1 MENTNIVQSESNQ
14 HLAQV
19 TDDINVLIIGLYT
32 YFNVPV
38 RILHP
43 LAGRINGVKAHTIFY
58 KNYDSNLFS
67 LPTEKEENLFL
78 ETIIKIKPK
87 IVAISLLSPYVLIAK
102 RLTELVKKH
111 SDAIVVWGGVGPTIT
126 PDEHIKLTD
135 IICIGE
141 GERSFEELIIA
152 VRDQKSYSNIKNLWI
167 NDQGKITKN
176 PQGPLI
182 QELDTLPFAEYG
194 NKNMYF
200 IEQNK
205 LSREDPEL
213 DHNILYL
220 QSTRGCPYSCSFC
233 VETMYHDIYK
243 GLGKFVRRRSVDSI
257 IEEVNLHLKRP
268 GNKKKRVYFI
278 DEVFG
283 SAPGFIEEYS
293 ERFPKEVG
301 VPFDVLY
308 HPKSLKVK
316 TIEKLAHAGVAEI
329 NFGIQTGSDN
339 IRNEVFTRPGTN
351 AEIIELTNEIRKF
364 DIKIRYDLIL
374 DNDFETKETLKEC
387 VNLIL
392 QLPKPV
398 IFNTFSLQH
407 FPDYPMTHLAIE
419 AGHITEEELED
430 WPTMMR
436 RTTENWKFIPRW
448 KKRKKTRTKQLQR
461 LNNVIWMM
469 CWNHVSDKTVK
480 YAVFEKSIFA
490 KIVFRYINLK
500 SVLLWS
506 IWGEGG
512 LLHRASF
519 RFRALTYPLAAIK
532 LILNGDFNQLA
543 DKIKDKAIKPFK
555 KYANSRN
562 LGS

>member
-43 LAGRINGVKAHTIFY
+43 LAGRIDGVKAHTIFY

-152 VRDQKSYSNIKNLWI
+152 VRDQKNYSNIKNLWI

-257 IEEVNLHLKRP
+257 IEEVNLHLK
-268 GNKKKRVYFI
+268 KTFK
-278 DEVFG
+278 
-283 SAPGFIEEYS
+283 GF
-293 ERFPKEVG
+293 KE
-301 VPFDVLY
+301 
-308 HPKSLKVK
+308 LK
-316 TIEKLAHAGVAEI
+316 
-329 NFGIQTGSDN
+329 F
-339 IRNEVFTRPGTN
+339 
-351 AEIIELTNEIRKF
+351 
-364 DIKIRYDLIL
+364 
-374 DNDFETKETLKEC
+374 
-387 VNLIL
+387 
-392 QLPKPV
+392 
-398 IFNTFSLQH
+398 
-407 FPDYPMTHLAIE
+407 
-419 AGHITEEELED
+419 
-430 WPTMMR
+430 
-436 RTTENWKFIPRW
+436 
-448 KKRKKTRTKQLQR
+448 
-461 LNNVIWMM
+461 
-469 CWNHVSDKTVK
+469 
-480 YAVFEKSIFA
+480 
-490 KIVFRYINLK
+490 
-500 SVLLWS
+500 
-506 IWGEGG
+506 
-512 LLHRASF
+512 
-519 RFRALTYPLAAIK
+519 
-532 LILNGDFNQLA
+532 
-543 DKIKDKAIKPFK
+543 
-555 KYANSRN
+555 
-562 LGS
+562 

>member
-1 MENTNIVQSESNQ
+1 MENKNIIQTNKKPNTLQFLSNM
-14 HLAQV
+14 
-19 TDDINVLIIGLYT
+19 DVLIVGLYT

-43 LAGRINGVKAHTIFY
+43 VADRIDGVKAHTIFY

-67 LPTEKEENLFL
+67 LPTEKEEKLFL
-78 ETIIKIKPK
+78 DTIIKINPK
-87 IVAISLLSPYVLIAK
+87 VVAISLLSPYVLIAK
-102 RLTELVKKH
+102 RITELVKKH
-111 SDAIVVWGGVGPTIT
+111 TDAVVIWGGVGPTIT
-126 PDEHIKLTD
+126 PDEHIKHTD

-141 GERSFEELIIA
+141 GERAFEELIIA
-152 VRDQKSYSNIKNLWI
+152 VRDKKDYSNIRNLWI
-167 NDQGKITKN
+167 NNGVKITKN

-182 QELDTLPFAEYG
+182 QELDKLPFAAYG
-194 NKNMYF
+194 DTNMYF
-200 IEQNK
+200 IELNK
-205 LSREDPEL
+205 LTKEDPEL

-257 IEEVNLHLKRP
+257 VAEVNSHLERP
-268 GNKKKRVYFI
+268 ENKKKRVYFI

-301 VPFDVLY
+301 LPFDVLY
-308 HPKSLKVK
+308 HPKSLKAK
-316 TIEKLAHAGVAEI
+316 TIEKLAHAGCKEI
-329 NFGIQTGSDN
+329 NFGIQTGSDK

-351 AEIIELTNEIRKF
+351 EEIIELTNEISKF
-364 DIKIRYDLIL
+364 DINIRYDLIL
-374 DNDFETKETLKEC
+374 DNDFETKETLIEC
-387 VNLIL
+387 LALIL
-392 QLPKPV
+392 RLPKPV

-407 FPDYPMTHLAIE
+407 FPDYPMTKLAIE
-419 AGHITEEELED
+419 AGHITEEELDD

-436 RTTENWKFIPRW
+436 RTTENWKFIPRL
-448 KKRKKTRTKQLQR
+448 KKREKTRTKQIQR

-469 CWNHVSDKTVK
+469 CWNHASDKTIK
-480 YAVFEKSIFA
+480 YAVFKKGIFS
-490 KIVFRYINLK
+490 KIVFHYINIK

-519 RFRALTYPLAAIK
+519 RFRPLTYPLAAIK
-532 LILNGDFNQLA
+532 LVLKGDFNQLA
-543 DKIKDKAIKPFK
+543 DKIRDKAIKPFK
-555 KYANSRN
+555 RYANSRN

>member
-1 MENTNIVQSESNQ
+1 MENKNIDQITKNNPSLQFSS
-14 HLAQV
+14 
-19 TDDINVLIIGLYT
+19 DMDVLIVGLYT

-43 LAGRINGVKAHTIFY
+43 LADRIDGVKAHTIFY

-67 LPTEKEENLFL
+67 LPTEKEEKLFL
-78 ETIIKIKPK
+78 DTIIRINPK
-87 IVAISLLSPYVLIAK
+87 VVAISLLSPYVLIAK
-102 RLTELVKKH
+102 RITELVKEH
-111 SDAIVVWGGVGPTIT
+111 TDAVVIWGGVGPTIT
-126 PDEHIKLTD
+126 PDEHIKHTD
-135 IICIGE
+135 VICIGE
-141 GERSFEELIIA
+141 GERAFEELIIA
-152 VRDQKSYSNIKNLWI
+152 VRDKKDYSNIRNLWV
-167 NDQGKITKN
+167 NNGVKITRN

-182 QELDTLPFAEYG
+182 QELDTLPFAAYG
-194 NKNMYF
+194 TDNMYF

-205 LSREDPEL
+205 LTHEDPEL

-257 IEEVNLHLKRP
+257 VAEVKSHLKRP
-268 GNKKKRVYFI
+268 ENKKKRVYFI

-301 VPFDVLY
+301 LPFDVLY

-316 TIEKLAHAGVAEI
+316 TIEKLAGAGCQEI
-329 NFGIQTGSDN
+329 NFGIQTGSDK
-339 IRNEVFTRPGTN
+339 IRNDVFTRPGTN
-351 AEIIELTNEIRKF
+351 EEIIELTNEISKF
-364 DIKIRYDLIL
+364 NIQIRYDLIL

-387 VNLIL
+387 VGLIL
-392 QLPKPV
+392 RLPKPV

-407 FPDYPMTHLAIE
+407 FPDYPMTKLAIE
-419 AGHITEEELED
+419 AGHITEEELDD

-448 KKRKKTRTKQLQR
+448 KKREKTRTKQIQR
-461 LNNVIWMM
+461 LNNIIWMM

-480 YAVFEKSIFA
+480 YAVYEKSIFS
-490 KIVFRYINLK
+490 KIVFHYLNIK
-500 SVLLWS
+500 SVLLWT

-512 LLHRASF
+512 LLHKASYRF
-519 RFRALTYPLAAIK
+519 RFLTYPLSAIK
-532 LILNGDFNQLA
+532 LLLKGDLNQLA
-543 DKIKDKAIKPFK
+543 EKVKLKAMRPLRR
-555 KYANSRN
+555 YVNSRN
-562 LGS
+562 VGS

>member
-1 MENTNIVQSESNQ
+1 MNNLSTAVSGGNPNVIKGIEDMNVVIV
-14 HLAQV
+14 
-19 TDDINVLIIGLYT
+19 GLYT

-43 LAGRINGVKAHTIFY
+43 LADRIEGVNAHTIFY

-67 LPTEKEENLFL
+67 LPTEKEEKLFL
-78 ETIIKIKPK
+78 DNIIKINPK
-87 IVAISLLSPYVLIAK
+87 VVAISLLSPYVLIAK

-111 SDAIVVWGGVGPTIT
+111 TDAIVIWGGVGPTIT
-126 PDEHIKLTD
+126 PNEHIKHTD
-135 IICIGE
+135 VICIGE
-141 GERSFEELIIA
+141 GERAFEELIIA
-152 VRDQKSYSNIKNLWI
+152 VRDKQDYSNIKNLWI
-167 NDQGKITKN
+167 NDGSKITKN
-176 PQGPLI
+176 PQGQLI
-182 QELDTLPFAEYG
+182 QELDTLPFAAYG
-194 NKNMYF
+194 DKNMYF
-200 IEQNK
+200 IEQDK
-205 LSREDPEL
+205 LSRKDPEL
-213 DHNILYL
+213 DHNVLYL

-257 IEEVNLHLKRP
+257 VEEVNSHLKRD
-268 GNKKKRVYFI
+268 GNRKKRVYFI

-301 VPFDVLY
+301 LPFDVLY

-316 TIEKLAHAGVAEI
+316 TIERLAHAGCQEI
-329 NFGIQTGSDN
+329 NFGIQTGSDK
-339 IRNEVFTRPGTN
+339 IRNDVFTRPGTN
-351 AEIIELTNEIRKF
+351 EEIIELTNEISKF
-364 DIKIRYDLIL
+364 DIAIRYDLIL
-374 DNDFETKETLKEC
+374 DNDFETKETLIEC
-387 VNLIL
+387 VALIL
-392 QLPKPV
+392 RLPKPV

-407 FPDYPMTHLAIE
+407 FPDYPMTKLAID

-430 WPTMMR
+430 WPTMMK

-448 KKRKKTRTKQLQR
+448 KKREKTRTNQLQR
-461 LNNVIWMM
+461 LNNIIWMM

-480 YAVFEKSIFA
+480 YAVFEKGILSKIIFHYLN
-490 KIVFRYINLK
+490 IK

-519 RFRALTYPLAAIK
+519 RFRPLTYTLAAIK
-532 LILNGDFNQLA
+532 LILKGDWEQLA
-543 DKIKDKAIKPFK
+543 DKIKNKAMLPLRR
-555 KYANSRN
+555 YVNSRN
-562 LGS
+562 AGS

>member
-1 MENTNIVQSESNQ
+1 MKEIQVVIV
-14 HLAQV
+14 
-19 TDDINVLIIGLYT
+19 GLYT

-43 LAGRINGVKAHTIFY
+43 LADRIEGVKAHTIFY

-67 LPTEKEENLFL
+67 MPTEKEENLFL
-78 ETIIKIKPK
+78 ETIKKINPK

-102 RLTELVKKH
+102 RITELVKKNTG
-111 SDAIVVWGGVGPTIT
+111 AVVLWGGVGPTIT

-135 IICIGE
+135 VICIGE
-141 GERSFEELIIA
+141 GERAFEEFIIS
-152 VRDQKSYSNIKNLWI
+152 VRDKKDYSNIRNLWV
-167 NDQGKITKN
+167 NDGSKITKN

-194 NKNMYF
+194 NENMYF
-200 IEQNK
+200 IEQNR
-205 LSREDPEL
+205 LTREDPEL

-257 IEEVNLHLKRP
+257 VNEVNMHKNRP
-268 GNKKKRVYFI
+268 NNRKKRVYFI

-301 VPFDVLY
+301 LPFDVLY

-316 TIEKLAHAGVAEI
+316 TIEKLASAGVAEI
-329 NFGIQTGSDN
+329 NFGIQTGSDK
-339 IRNEVFTRPGTN
+339 IRNDVFTRPGTN
-351 AEIIELTNEIRKF
+351 KEIIELTKEISKF

-387 VNLIL
+387 IDLIL

-407 FPDYPMTHLAIE
+407 FPDYPMTKLAIE
-419 AGHITEEELED
+419 AGHITEEELDD

-448 KKRKKTRTKQLQR
+448 KKRKKTRTNQLQR
-461 LNNVIWMM
+461 LNNIIWMI

-480 YAVFEKSIFA
+480 YAVFSKGIFS
-490 KIVFRYINLK
+490 KIVFHYINIK
-500 SVLLWS
+500 SVILWK

-512 LLHRASF
+512 LLHKASF
-519 RFRALTYPLAAIK
+519 RFRLLTYPLAAFK
-532 LILNGDFNQLA
+532 LILKGDWKDLA
-543 DKIKDKAIKPFK
+543 YKINK
-555 KYANSRN
+555 KTMAPIRRYVNSRN
-562 LGS
+562 VGS

>member
-1 MENTNIVQSESNQ
+1 MNNLSIPVPDKNSNVIETKEDMNVVIV
-14 HLAQV
+14 
-19 TDDINVLIIGLYT
+19 GLYT

-43 LAGRINGVKAHTIFY
+43 LADRIEGVKAHTIFY

-78 ETIIKIKPK
+78 DNIIKINPK
-87 IVAISLLSPYVLIAK
+87 VVAISLLSPYVLIAK
-102 RLTELVKKH
+102 RITELVKEH
-111 SDAIVVWGGVGPTIT
+111 TDAVVIWGGVGPTIT
-126 PDEHIKLTD
+126 PDEHIKHTD
-135 IICIGE
+135 VICIGE
-141 GERSFEELIIA
+141 GERAFEELIIA
-152 VRDQKSYSNIKNLWI
+152 VRDKEDYSNIKNLWV
-167 NDQGKITKN
+167 NDGSKITKN

-182 QELDTLPFAEYG
+182 QELDTLPFAAYG
-194 NKNMYF
+194 DKNMYF

-257 IEEVNLHLKRP
+257 VEEVNSHLKRE
-268 GNKKKRVYFI
+268 GNRKKRVYFI

-283 SAPGFIEEYS
+283 SAPGFIDEYS

-301 VPFDVLY
+301 LPFDVLY

-316 TIEKLAHAGVAEI
+316 TIEKLAHAGCQEI
-329 NFGIQTGSDN
+329 NFGIQTGSDK
-339 IRNEVFTRPGTN
+339 IRNDVFTRPGTN
-351 AEIIELTNEIRKF
+351 EEIIELTNEISKF
-364 DIKIRYDLIL
+364 DIAIRYDLIL

-387 VNLIL
+387 VALIL
-392 QLPKPV
+392 RLPKPV

-407 FPDYPMTHLAIE
+407 FPDYPMTKLAID
-419 AGHITEEELED
+419 AGHITEDELED

-448 KKRKKTRTKQLQR
+448 KKREKTRTNQLQR
-461 LNNVIWMM
+461 LNNIIWMM

-480 YAVFEKSIFA
+480 YAVFGNGFFSKVIFH
-490 KIVFRYINLK
+490 YINIK

-519 RFRALTYPLAAIK
+519 RFRPLTYTLAAMK
-532 LILNGDFNQLA
+532 LILKGDWEQLA
-543 DKIKDKAIKPFK
+543 DKIRNKAMKPLRR
-555 KYANSRN
+555 YVNSRN